1 MALET
6 EGSNPSA
13 HPTLVYSFSFP
24 APLAQRIEHLIFF
37 TYAIIAVML
46 VFIQYLIG
54 PSLVS
59 LIMGIK

>member
-1 MALET
+1 
-6 EGSNPSA
+6 
-13 HPTLVYSFSFP
+13 
-24 APLAQRIEHLIFF
+24 LIFF

-54 PSLVS
+54 PSMVS